1 MLQLENKLE
10 LFEDV
15 VYKRRLLDLEKRREA
30 WEEEK
35 ENLIARKDKQL
46 SKEKQHIVERREN
59 LARVMGNEE
68 IAKARENERVL
79 ELKKIDEL
87 GDDFILAIRRR
98 VRDYT
103 ETDEYKNNFLDRVM
117 ETLDGLEP
125 GEYHI
130 GMVKRDLDTFEDS
143 VLESAEQKGFTL
155 HPYVLPDDRIGGH
168 TLMDMKK
175 TYSLNYDLATKIIEK
190 RYEIG
195 KLLYGLFRKEMDHA

>member
-1 MLQLENKLE
+1 MLQVENKLE

-46 SKEKQHIVERREN
+46 SEEQQHIVERREN

-98 VRDYT
+98 VSEYT

-117 ETLDGLEP
+117 ETLDDLEP
-125 GEYHI
+125 GEYQI
-130 GMVKRDLDTFEDS
+130 GMVNEDLDKFKDS

-175 TYSLNYDLATKIIEK
+175 TYNLNYDLATKITEK

>member
-30 WEEEK
+30 WEDEK

-46 SKEKQHIVERREN
+46 SEEKQHIVERREN

-98 VRDYT
+98 VKDYT
-103 ETDEYKNNFLDRVM
+103 ETEEYKNNFLGHVM
-117 ETLDGLEP
+117 ETLDELEP

-143 VLESAEQKGFTL
+143 VLESASQKGFTL

-175 TYSLNYDLATKIIEK
+175 TYSLNYDLATKITEK

>member
-1 MLQLENKLE
+1 MLQVENKLE

-46 SKEKQHIVERREN
+46 SEEKQHIVERREN

-103 ETDEYKNNFLDRVM
+103 ETDEYKNNFLNRVM
-117 ETLDGLEP
+117 ETLDELEP

-143 VLESAEQKGFTL
+143 VLESANEKGFAL

-175 TYSLNYDLATKIIEK
+175 TYNLNYDLATKITEK

>member
-1 MLQLENKLE
+1 MLQVENKLE

-46 SKEKQHIVERREN
+46 SEEQQHIVERREN
-59 LARVMGNEE
+59 LARIMGNEE

-98 VRDYT
+98 VSEYT

-117 ETLDGLEP
+117 ETLDDLEP
-125 GEYHI
+125 GEYQI
-130 GMVKRDLDTFEDS
+130 GMVNEDLDKFKDS

-175 TYSLNYDLATKIIEK
+175 TYNLNYDLATKITEK

-195 KLLYGLFRKEMDHA
+195 ELLYGLFRKEMDHA

>member
-46 SKEKQHIVERREN
+46 SEEKRHIVERREN

-103 ETDEYKNNFLDRVM
+103 ETDEYKNNFLDRIM
-117 ETLDGLEP
+117 ETLDELEP

-143 VLESAEQKGFTL
+143 VLESASQKGFTL

-175 TYSLNYDLATKIIEK
+175 TYSLNYDLVTKIIEK

>member
-1 MLQLENKLE
+1 MLQVENKLE

-46 SKEKQHIVERREN
+46 SEEKQHIVERREN

-98 VRDYT
+98 VKEYT

-117 ETLDGLEP
+117 ETLDDLEP

-130 GMVKRDLDTFEDS
+130 GMVKRDLDKFKDS

-155 HPYVLPDDRIGGH
+155 HPYVLSDDRIGGH

-175 TYSLNYDLATKIIEK
+175 TYNLNYDLATKITEK

>member
-10 LFEDV
+10 LFDDV

-46 SKEKQHIVERREN
+46 SEEKQHIVERREN

-87 GDDFILAIRRR
+87 GDDFIFAIRRR

-117 ETLDGLEP
+117 ETLDELEP

-143 VLESAEQKGFTL
+143 VLESASQKGFTL

-175 TYSLNYDLATKIIEK
+175 TYSLNYDLATKITEK

>member
-1 MLQLENKLE
+1 MLQVENKLE

-46 SKEKQHIVERREN
+46 SEEQQHIVERREN
-59 LARVMGNEE
+59 LARIMGNEE

-98 VRDYT
+98 VSEYT

-117 ETLDGLEP
+117 ETLDDLEP
-125 GEYHI
+125 GEYQI
-130 GMVKRDLDTFEDS
+130 GMVNEDLDKFKDS

-175 TYSLNYDLATKIIEK
+175 TYSLNYDLATKITEK

>member
-1 MLQLENKLE
+1 MLQVENKLE

-30 WEEEK
+30 WEDEK
-35 ENLIARKDKQL
+35 ENLIARKNKQL
-46 SKEKQHIVERREN
+46 SEEQQHIVERREN

-79 ELKKIDEL
+79 ELKKINEL
-87 GDDFILAIRRR
+87 GDDFVDAIRSR
-98 VRDYT
+98 VKEYT
-103 ETDEYKNNFLDRVM
+103 ATEAYKDNVLHHVM
-117 ETLDGLEP
+117 ETLDTLEP

-130 GMVKRDLDTFEDS
+130 GMVKEDLDAFQDA
-143 VLESAEQKGFTL
+143 VLTSAKEKGFTL
-155 HPYVLPDDRIGGH
+155 HPYVLSEECIGGH

-175 TYSLNYDLATKIIEK
+175 TYSLNYDLATKITEK

-195 KLLYGLFRKEMDHA
+195 KLLYGLFRREMEHA

>member
-46 SKEKQHIVERREN
+46 SEEKQHIVERREN

-87 GDDFILAIRRR
+87 GDDFIFAIRRR

-117 ETLDGLEP
+117 ETLDELEP

-143 VLESAEQKGFTL
+143 VLESASQKGFTL

-175 TYSLNYDLATKIIEK
+175 TYSLNYDLATKITEK

>member
-1 MLQLENKLE
+1 MLQVENKLE

-46 SKEKQHIVERREN
+46 SEEQQHIVERREN

-98 VRDYT
+98 VSEYT
-103 ETDEYKNNFLDRVM
+103 ETDEYKNNFLDHVM
-117 ETLDGLEP
+117 ETLDDLEP
-125 GEYHI
+125 GEYQI
-130 GMVKRDLDTFEDS
+130 GMVNEDLDKFKDS

-175 TYSLNYDLATKIIEK
+175 TYSLNYDLATKITEK

>member
-46 SKEKQHIVERREN
+46 SEEKRHIVERREN

-117 ETLDGLEP
+117 ETLDELES

-143 VLESAEQKGFTL
+143 VLESASQKGFTL
-155 HPYVLPDDRIGGH
+155 HSYVLPDDRIGGH

-175 TYSLNYDLATKIIEK
+175 TYNLNYDLATKITEK

>member
-1 MLQLENKLE
+1 MLQVESKLE

-30 WEEEK
+30 WEDEK
-35 ENLIARKDKQL
+35 ENLIARKNKQL
-46 SKEKQHIVERREN
+46 SEEQQHIVERREN

-79 ELKKIDEL
+79 ELKKINEL
-87 GDDFILAIRRR
+87 GDDFVDAIRSR
-98 VRDYT
+98 VKEYT
-103 ETDEYKNNFLDRVM
+103 ATEAYKDNVLHRVM
-117 ETLDGLEP
+117 ETLDTLEP

-130 GMVKRDLDTFEDS
+130 GMVKEDLDAFQDA
-143 VLESAEQKGFTL
+143 VLTSAKEKGFTL
-155 HPYVLPDDRIGGH
+155 HPYVLPEECIGGH

-175 TYSLNYDLATKIIEK
+175 TYSLNYDLATKITEK

-195 KLLYGLFRKEMDHA
+195 KLLYGLFRREMEHA

>member
-1 MLQLENKLE
+1 MLQVENKLE

-46 SKEKQHIVERREN
+46 SEEKQHIVERREN

-98 VRDYT
+98 VSDYT
-103 ETDEYKNNFLDRVM
+103 ETDEYKNNFLNRVM
-117 ETLDGLEP
+117 ETLDELEP

-143 VLESAEQKGFTL
+143 VLESANEKGFTL
-155 HPYVLPDDRIGGH
+155 HPYMLPDDRIGGH

-175 TYSLNYDLATKIIEK
+175 TYNLNYDLATKITEK